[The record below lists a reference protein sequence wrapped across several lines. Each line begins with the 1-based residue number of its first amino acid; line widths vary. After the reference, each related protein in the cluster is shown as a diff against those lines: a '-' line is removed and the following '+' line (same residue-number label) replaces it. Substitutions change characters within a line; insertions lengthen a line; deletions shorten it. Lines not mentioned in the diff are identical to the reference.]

1 MSQKMDDIVGV
12 RLIQAKIIS
21 NEKLS
26 TLLYS

>member
-1 MSQKMDDIVGV
+1 MCLKIDDIVGV

-21 NEKLS
+21 NEILS

>member
-1 MSQKMDDIVGV
+1 MCLKMDDIVGV

-21 NEKLS
+21 NEILS